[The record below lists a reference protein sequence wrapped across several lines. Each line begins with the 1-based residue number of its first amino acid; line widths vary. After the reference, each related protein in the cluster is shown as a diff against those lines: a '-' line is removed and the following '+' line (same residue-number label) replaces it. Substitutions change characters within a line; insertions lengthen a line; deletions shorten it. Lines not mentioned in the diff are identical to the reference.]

1 MKASSPLPDAR
12 AEALPPF
19 SPTLFRWFGR
29 YLRRYFRRHFTAV
42 RVGGSLDASLRQGR
56 PMVVY
61 TNHPSWWDPI
71 FFMLIHGECFPER
84 RMHGPMEA
92 KALEKYGFMRRIGV
106 FGIDLDSLQGART
119 FLRTSRAILSGSDT
133 ALWITAQGR
142 FSDPRER
149 PVELAPGLAHLAR
162 SVPDLLIQPVA
173 VEYPFLDERLP
184 EALAWLGEP
193 IIAGEKQTVATW
205 SDLLAERLAATQ
217 DTLAA
222 AVAARDTTPFRTLV
236 GGSLGVGGIYDTWRR
251 LKAWSRGRRFE
262 PAHGKGRS

>member
-1 MKASSPLPDAR
+1 
-12 AEALPPF
+12 
-19 SPTLFRWFGR
+19 
-29 YLRRYFRRHFTAV
+29 
-42 RVGGSLDASLRQGR
+42 
-56 PMVVY
+56 
-61 TNHPSWWDPI
+61 
-71 FFMLIHGECFPER
+71 MLIHGAAFPGR

-106 FGIDLDSLQGART
+106 FGIDLDSLQGRAT
-119 FLRTSRAILSGSDT
+119 FLRTSRAILSGPDT

-142 FSDPRER
+142 FSDRARAARRAGARPRPPR
-149 PVELAPGLAHLAR
+149 ALRTRLAHPAAGGGVPLPRRATPGGPGLARRAHHRRREAAR
-162 SVPDLLIQPVA
+162 
-173 VEYPFLDERLP
+173 
-184 EALAWLGEP
+184 
-193 IIAGEKQTVATW
+193 VATW